1 MTTDQ
6 LGNSSKILDIS
17 WETILKIAAA
27 AGIFYIL
34 YLIKDI
40 LIWVI
45 FSLIISVLFNP
56 AINFMRKFIPRPFA
70 AVFIYVAIFGFVGGS
85 IYLVVP
91 IFIAEINE
99 FSQFFPLYFE
109 KISPILSSLGIEA
122 FESMEKFIK
131 AIENQLYG
139 VSSNIFSAVG
149 ALFGGLFS
157 TITILT
163 IALFLSLDEKVIER
177 IIRIL
182 TPKRYEAVVLNI
194 LERSEIKV
202 SGWFGARILCSL
214 FIGLLTFLICYI
226 LDIDYAVSFGLFSG
240 IFNFI
245 PIIGPI
251 ISGGIIAII
260 VATDSWLKAAFFAAA
275 FLLIQ
280 QIEGNILS
288 PVLTK
293 KFIGLSPV
301 LVLIALLVGGK
312 LWGFMGAL
320 LAIPMAGIFFEFL
333 RDFLKKKKE
342 EKAVVL

>member
-1 MTTDQ
+1 MPDQ
-6 LGNSSKILDIS
+6 TKILDIS

-27 AGIFYIL
+27 SGIFYIL

-45 FSLIISVLFNP
+45 FSLIISVLFHP
-56 AINFMRKFIPRPFA
+56 AIDFVRKFIPRPFA
-70 AVFIYVAIFGFVGGS
+70 AVFIYVAVFGFVGGS
-85 IYLVVP
+85 IYLIVP
-91 IFIAEINE
+91 IFIAEINQ
-99 FSQFFPLYFE
+99 FSQFFPLYFD
-109 KISPILSSLGIEA
+109 KISPTLSGLGIEA
-122 FESMEKFIK
+122 FESIEKFIK
-131 AIENQLYG
+131 AVEKQLYG
-139 VSSNIFSAVG
+139 ISSNIFSAVG
-149 ALFGGLFS
+149 ALFGGIFS

-163 IALFLSLDEKVIER
+163 IALFLSLEDQLIEK
-177 IIRIL
+177 IIRLL
-182 TPKRYEAVVLNI
+182 TPKKYEVVVLSI
-194 LERSEIKV
+194 LERSEKKV
-202 SGWFGARILCSL
+202 AGWFGARILCSL
-214 FIGLLTFLICYI
+214 FIGLLTFLICRV
-226 LDIDYAVSFGLFSG
+226 LNIDYAVSFGLFSG

-251 ISGGIIAII
+251 ISGGIIAVI

-275 FLLIQ
+275 FVLIQ

-333 RDFLKKKKE
+333 GDFLKKRKE